1 LQSFQFLEVKR
12 NRSKSLAVAL
22 RRRHEHPVQF
32 GNSCAARSDVMKP
45 NMPFSLRHFNSLFA
59 LRLTVALSLAFMAGI
74 PAFAQVDR
82 AVLEGTVTDPSGS
95 VIDGADVKVLAVDT
109 GLSEQQR
116 SNSKG
121 YYRFPGLAVGYYKV
135 TISGPGFQTKVVDD
149 VVLRV
154 GQTRTLD
161 LQLLVGGVKEQV
173 EVKAALSPADRV
185 SAEAAT
191 VIDEN
196 QISEL
201 PNNGR
206 DWASFTLLAPFAQD
220 DGGGDQRTIRFAGRA
235 RDDNNFSFDGVDAGG
250 IQEQAQKSQ
259 TRLQISQDAIEEY
272 RVNSALY
279 DAEYGTQAGG
289 QIDVETKHGTNAY
302 HGTVFGYFRNSVFDA
317 RNFNDY
323 DVNGNPAIPPF
334 RMGQY
339 GLTLGGPIQKN
350 KTFFFISYE
359 GLRQLQSI
367 TQQFPVPAGLGQNNI
382 VANSNLTYQQLVL
395 TTSPQMCAIMQAYP
409 WRASAAGAGPISGCS
424 PRFVYPD
431 AAFQYLGQ
439 DPNAANFDPNAD
451 FLTAPTPTTVHE
463 DTWLVRIDHQINEK
477 TLLYGRAQRDI
488 SLVDAPNG
496 GSLPGDK
503 VQTINHPANYLVA
516 LEHTFTPTLFNEVK
530 GYVNRAPFHN
540 PQSSILTY
548 AVSTP
553 NNFVSLN
560 DNTADIEIGST
571 FGVVD
576 NLTWVHG
583 RHAFKMGTEYRRVRL
598 NQGQTADNVLSFSSE
613 ADMVNANLSKISFIA
628 PWCCHGLRRNF
639 IMPYFQDEWKAT
651 PTITLTAGLRWEYYG
666 VAHEATNRTTVFD
679 LNQFHG
685 VCLGT
690 GSFNVAP
697 SPGPINTPPC
707 PANPALYNPN
717 YRNVDPRVALAWAPS
732 ALHGKTVF
740 RSGFGIYHGAAQNDD
755 LNAGLESDT
764 FRVTVNPPT
773 NGQNVLPF
781 PLEPA
786 YQQTEPDLSNVPV
799 GTSPTKQASHPRAL
813 QRQGRRDL
821 YAETWGLTIEHE
833 LPANFLASAQYLGSR
848 GNRLFS
854 RGGVNLCTQPVTFNP
869 VDGDCFRTLD
879 PYYPGGNPFG
889 SVDSKRDIG
898 SSTYNGLGLALERRF
913 SKGLEFQ
920 GRYTWSHSIN
930 DGSVGGGESN
940 GPENVNCLECD
951 KGPSIFDVR
960 HNVTVNAVYEL
971 PFGPGKTFLNSP
983 GAIGKVVGG
992 WQLSSIGLWH
1002 TGHPL
1007 TVFMDLGGGAN
1018 NGISVPSTNPDSA
1031 FNGQPFTFLLP
1042 DGNDQTTQRP
1052 DIVPGVP
1059 LTLSHPTPLTPASP
1073 GTPLI
1078 NFAAFQPPPTDA
1090 NGNFTRYGNEPNG
1103 AIRALNSWQIDL
1115 ALTKETKLTER
1126 VSMEFAVQ
1134 AFNIFNHVQLG
1145 DPGALNVVYNTAIN
1159 SAAGF
1164 LTPQNGFGIVSS
1176 TNNFNNNND
1185 NAASPNTGTGLPRQL
1200 QFMVRV
1206 KF

>member
-1 LQSFQFLEVKR
+1 MKSPSPTSVPSTLEF
-12 NRSKSLAVAL
+12 A
-22 RRRHEHPVQF
+22 
-32 GNSCAARSDVMKP
+32 AARNFSQVARRLLFGFSILLVMLP
-45 NMPFSLRHFNSLFA
+45 GPVLL
-59 LRLTVALSLAFMAGI
+59 G
-74 PAFAQVDR
+74 QVDR
-82 AVLEGTVTDPSGS
+82 AELEGTVTDPTGR
-95 VIDGADVKVLAVDT
+95 VVGGATVKILAVDT
-109 GLSEQQR
+109 GLSQEQAT
-116 SNSKG
+116 NAKG
-121 YYRFPGLAVGYYKV
+121 YYRFPGLAVGSYKV
-135 TISGPGFQTKVVDD
+135 SASDAGFKTKVIDD
-149 VVLRV
+149 VILLV

-161 LQLLVGGVKEQV
+161 IALAVGAIKEEI
-173 EVKAALSPADRV
+173 EVHATNAPSERTSAD
-185 SAEAAT
+185 AAT
-191 VIDEN
+191 VIDAE
-196 QISEL
+196 QIANL

-235 RDDNNFSFDGVDAGG
+235 RDDNNFSIDGVDAGG

-259 TRLQISQDAIEEY
+259 TRLQVSQDAVEEY
-272 RVNSALY
+272 RVSSALY
-279 DAEYGTQAGG
+279 DVEYGTQAGG
-289 QIDVETKHGTNAY
+289 QIDVETKHGTNEY
-302 HGTVFGYFRNSVFDA
+302 HGTVFGYFRNSIFDA

-339 GLTLGGPIQKN
+339 GLTFGGPIQKN

-359 GLRQLQSI
+359 GLRQLQSF
-367 TQQFPVPAGLGQNNI
+367 TQQFPVPAGFGQNNI
-382 VANSNLTYQQLVL
+382 VNKSSLTYQQLVL
-395 TTSPQMCAIMQAYP
+395 KTSPQMCAIMQAYP
-409 WRASAAGAGPISGCS
+409 WRASAAAAGPINGCS

-431 AAFQYLGQ
+431 AAFQWLGQ
-439 DPNAANFDPNAD
+439 DPTASNYDPNAD

-503 VQTINHPANYLVA
+503 VQTINHPANYLIA
-516 LEHTFTPTLFNEVK
+516 LERTFTPTLFNEVK

-560 DNTADIEIGST
+560 DNTADIEIGTT
-571 FGVVD
+571 FGLVD

-583 RHAFKMGTEYRRVRL
+583 RHAFKMGMEYRRVRL

-651 PTITLTAGLRWEYYG
+651 PTITLTAGLRWDYYG

-679 LNQFHG
+679 LYEFHG

-717 YRNVDPRVALAWAPS
+717 YKNFDPRLALAWAPS

-764 FRVTVNPPT
+764 FRVTVGPPAGGP
-773 NGQNVLPF
+773 NAGKL

-786 YQQTEPDLSNVPV
+786 YEQTEPDLSNVPV
-799 GTSPTKQASHPRAL
+799 GTSPTKQGQHPRAL
-813 QRQGRRDL
+813 WRQGRRDL
-821 YAETWGLTIEHE
+821 YSETWGLTVEHQ
-833 LPANFLASAQYLGSR
+833 LPSNFTASAQYLGSR
-848 GNRLFS
+848 GVRLFS
-854 RGGVNLCTQPVTFNP
+854 RGGVDLCTTPVTFNP
-869 VDGDCFRTLD
+869 LDGDCARYLD
-879 PYYPGGNPFG
+879 QFYPTGNGNPFS

-898 SSTYNGLGLALERRF
+898 SSTYNALGLSIERRF
-913 SKGLEFQ
+913 SQGLSFQ

-951 KGPSIFDVR
+951 KGPSIFDIR
-960 HNVTVNAVYEL
+960 HNVAVNAVYEL
-971 PFGPGKTFLNSP
+971 PFGPGKMYLNSP
-983 GAIGKVVGG
+983 GALGKVVGG

-1007 TVFMDLGGGAN
+1007 TVFMDLGGGVN
-1018 NGISVPSTNPDSA
+1018 NGISVPSSNPDSA
-1031 FNGQPFTFLLP
+1031 FNGQAFTFLLP

-1059 LTLSHPTPLTPASP
+1059 LTLPHPTPLTPASA

-1078 NFAAFQPPPTDA
+1078 NFAAFAPPPTDA

-1103 AIRALNSWQIDL
+1103 AIRALNYWQIDL

-1126 VSMEFAVQ
+1126 VAMEFAVQ

-1145 DPGALNVVYNTAIN
+1145 DTGALNVVYNTPVN
-1159 SAAGF
+1159 SSAGF

-1176 TNNFNNNND
+1176 TVNFNNNND